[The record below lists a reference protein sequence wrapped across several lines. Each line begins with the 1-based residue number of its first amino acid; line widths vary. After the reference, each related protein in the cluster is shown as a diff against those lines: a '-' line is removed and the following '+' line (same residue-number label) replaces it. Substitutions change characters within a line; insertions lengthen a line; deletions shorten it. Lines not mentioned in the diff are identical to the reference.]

1 MRNLNKE
8 KLIDELAKKTG
19 FTKVDLRKVLDA
31 LLDIVT
37 NELRDGG
44 SVKIVGFG
52 QFHTRTAKP
61 RVGRNINK
69 GENCEIPERIIPVF
83 TPGEVL
89 KRACDR

>member
-1 MRNLNKE
+1 MNKE
-8 KLIDELAKKTG
+8 QLIDALAKRTG

-37 NELRDGG
+37 NELRSGG
-44 SVKIVGFG
+44 VVKIVGFG

-69 GENCEIPERIIPVF
+69 GENCEIPERIVPVF

>member
-1 MRNLNKE
+1 MNKE
-8 KLIDELAKKTG
+8 QLIDALAKRTG

-37 NELRDGG
+37 GELRSGG
-44 SVKIVGFG
+44 VVKIVGFG

>member
-1 MRNLNKE
+1 MNKE
-8 KLIDELAKKTG
+8 QLIDALAKRTG

-37 NELRDGG
+37 SELRSGG
-44 SVKIVGFG
+44 VVKIVGFG

-61 RVGRNINK
+61 RVGRDINK

>member
-1 MRNLNKE
+1 MNKE
-8 KLIDELAKKTG
+8 QLIDALAKRTG

-37 NELRDGG
+37 NELSFGRV
-44 SVKIVGFG
+44 VKIVGFG